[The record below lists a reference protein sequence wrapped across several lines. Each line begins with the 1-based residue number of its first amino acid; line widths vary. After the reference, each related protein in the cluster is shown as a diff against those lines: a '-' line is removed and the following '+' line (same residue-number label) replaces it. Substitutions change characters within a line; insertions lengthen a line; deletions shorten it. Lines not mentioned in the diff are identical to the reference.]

1 MAPRTR
7 AAIQIPNPFIGGPS
21 PRRRAQLGAI
31 AVEPLLLR
39 LGGSTTGT
47 GAVSSSR
54 KRLCLKRY
62 YCLAPMPRLRTDV
75 IASLHLT
82 DTGAHLT
89 QIPRDTFIRTSHH
102 GEQKVNALY
111 AFGGIDAISA
121 EAEELIGRPMPHYI
135 VLNLE
140 TLRELGDALGGLEMT
155 VAKRMRYSDRS
166 QNLEIDLL
174 PGHQRLRG
182 RALEGYLRF
191 RHDGEGDLGRM
202 RRQRQAVGALMRQLA
217 TAEAMAKLPQLLQIA
232 NDNIKTNLNLFQ
244 LASLA
249 KVLSGQQLSASSLPG
264 YLGYRNGISYWFVS
278 NPERLPAAVVSL
290 RPPELRREVDGA
302 RGCNCLKRT
311 ASGRSSAV

>member
-1 MAPRTR
+1 MAPSKQAKRFKFFT
-7 AAIQIPNPFIGGPS
+7 PLIGIGI
-21 PRRRAQLGAI
+21 AMAGGLGFGAI

-39 LGGSTTGT
+39 LNSSTTSG
-47 GAVSSSR
+47 GNPLQQV
-54 KRLCLKRY
+54 
-62 YCLAPMPRLRTDV
+62 LAPIPQEVLLLGTDAEGLRTDV

-82 DTGAHLT
+82 RDGAHLT
-89 QIPRDTFIRTSHH
+89 QIPRDTFIRSSQH
-102 GEQKVNALY
+102 GEQKVNALF
-111 AFGGIDAISA
+111 AFGGIDAISDGA
-121 EAEELIGRPMPHYI
+121 EQLIGRPMPHYI

-202 RRQRQAVGALMRQLA
+202 RRQREAVGALMRQLA
-217 TAEAMAKLPQLLQIA
+217 TPEAMTKLPQLLQIA

-249 KVLSGQQLSASSLPG
+249 KVLAGQQLSASSLPG
-264 YLGYRNGISYWFVS
+264 HLGYRNGISYWFVT
-278 NPERLPAAVVSL
+278 NPERSL
-290 RPPELRREVDGA
+290 
-302 RGCNCLKRT
+302 
-311 ASGRSSAV
+311 

>member
-1 MAPRTR
+1 MAPMKQERRFRFLT
-7 AAIQIPNPFIGGPS
+7 PLIGMGI
-21 PRRRAQLGAI
+21 ALVGGLGFGAT

-39 LGGSTTGT
+39 LSSSSTST
-47 GAVSSSR
+47 GANQLQQV
-54 KRLCLKRY
+54 
-62 YCLAPMPRLRTDV
+62 LAPVPQEVLLLGTDAEGRRTDV

-82 DTGAHLT
+82 GEGAHLT
-89 QIPRDTFIRTSHH
+89 QIPRDTFIRSSQY
-102 GEQKVNALY
+102 GELKVNALY

-121 EAEELIGRPMPHYI
+121 GAEELIGRPMPHYI
-135 VLNLE
+135 VLNLK

-191 RHDGEGDLGRM
+191 RNDGEGDLGRM
-202 RRQRQAVGALMRQLA
+202 RRQRQAVDALMGQLA
-217 TAEAMAKLPQLLQIA
+217 TAEAMAKLPQLLHIA
-232 NDNIKTNLNLFQ
+232 NSNIKTNLNLFQ

-264 YLGYRNGISYWFVS
+264 HLGYRNGISYWFVT
-278 NPERLPAAVVSL
+278 NPERSL
-290 RPPELRREVDGA
+290 
-302 RGCNCLKRT
+302 
-311 ASGRSSAV
+311 

>member
-1 MAPRTR
+1 MAPTKRERRFRFLT
-7 AAIQIPNPFIGGPS
+7 PLIGMGL
-21 PRRRAQLGAI
+21 ALVGGLGFGAI

-39 LGGSTTGT
+39 LSGSTTST
-47 GAVSSSR
+47 GASQLQQV
-54 KRLCLKRY
+54 
-62 YCLAPMPRLRTDV
+62 LAPVPQEVLLLGTDAEGFRTDV

-82 DTGAHLT
+82 SEGAHLT
-89 QIPRDTFIRTSHH
+89 QIPRDTFIRTSEH
-102 GEQKVNALY
+102 GEQKVNALF
-111 AFGGIDAISA
+111 AFGGIEAISA
-121 EAEELIGRPMPHYI
+121 GAQELIGRPMPHYI

-191 RHDGEGDLGRM
+191 RNDGEGDLGRM

-217 TAEAMAKLPQLLQIA
+217 TTEAMAKLPQLLQIA
-232 NDNIKTNLNLFQ
+232 NANIKTNLNLFQ

-264 YLGYRNGISYWFVS
+264 YLGYRNGISYWFVT
-278 NPERLPAAVVSL
+278 NPERSQ
-290 RPPELRREVDGA
+290 
-302 RGCNCLKRT
+302 
-311 ASGRSSAV
+311 